1 MHQNRCK
8 IGDFLVVQWLRLHVS
23 NARGL
28 SSIPGWGTK
37 ISHAMRVAEKKRCE
51 INGELDGA
59 EFCGKEQHMESGQ
72 EEGLGCARRSGRPHG
87 EGDASVGT

>member
-1 MHQNRCK
+1 MLC
-8 IGDFLVVQWLRLHVS
+8 VRL
-23 NARGL
+23 
-28 SSIPGWGTK
+28 K
-37 ISHAMRVAEKKRCE
+37 KKRCE

-59 EFCGKEQHMESGQ
+59 EFCGKEQRMESGQ